1 MSISLNPERLALLY
15 EFLAECH
22 PFCDWNMPPSDE
34 VKFVVTR
41 SKKTRGHYRE
51 WRDGRKQWHEIG
63 ISVNCC
69 GWIYTLAE
77 VMAHEMVHLH
87 QATTK
92 PRSDTPGVEHNAAFF
107 KCAEQVYKAF
117 GFNPQSFC

>member
-1 MSISLNPERLALLY
+1 MSIALNTERLELLY
-15 EFLAECH
+15 DFLAECH
-22 PFCDWNMPPSDE
+22 PFCDWNMPSSDE

-51 WRDGRKQWHEIG
+51 WKGTSIRHEIG
-63 ISVNCC
+63 ISVHCC

-87 QATTK
+87 QVTTK

-107 KCAEQVYKAF
+107 KLAEQVHTAF